1 MQFVVKRLLNWQP
14 CIHTQIK
21 FLLLNRLLI
30 CISEES
36 GVFTMYKN
44 RTENFHTSTESF
56 PITLRVED
64 LMPILNVGRN
74 TAYQLV
80 RSGEI
85 RSIKIGRQIRIPRQV
100 LLDYLG
106 QK

>member
-1 MQFVVKRLLNWQP
+1 MLERILQEEIMQG
-14 CIHTQIK
+14 TIK
-21 FLLLNRLLI
+21 SVGNCTLAELPI
-30 CISEES
+30 
-36 GVFTMYKN
+36 TMYKN

-85 RSIKIGRQIRIPRQV
+85 RSIRIGRQIRIPRQV
-100 LLDYLG
+100 LLDYLE

>member
-1 MQFVVKRLLNWQP
+1 MQ
-14 CIHTQIK
+14 
-21 FLLLNRLLI
+21 
-30 CISEES
+30 
-36 GVFTMYKN
+36 KN
-44 RTENFHTSTESF
+44 QDLAMNCELTEL

-64 LMPILNVGRN
+64 LMPLLGIGRN
-74 TAYQLV
+74 TAYRLV

-100 LLDYLG
+100 LLDYLE